1 MGLLDTLFPWKRKAE
16 LEHMVNELNRVL
28 DHRESQLVKANAKI
42 VTQEREIRLRESLT
56 AADKKE
62 RQRLIKMLEEAHFR
76 NPATGRLG
84 RKGQVFR

>member
-1 MGLLDTLFPWKRKAE
+1 MGLLSTLFPWTRKAE
-16 LEHMVNELNRVL
+16 LEREVKELNRVL
-28 DHRESQLVKANAKI
+28 DHRESQLIKANAKI

-62 RQRLIKMLEEAHFR
+62 HQRLRKMLEEAHFR